1 MKTISRQVLCLML
14 ALCLC
19 ITALPMP
26 ALATEGQTPEDAAQ
40 STPQQTETEGVD
52 TETLPAE
59 DPVDPGADPP
69 QQEPDTTDPEPTP
82 APSDKTEDVE
92 EEPAAPTPEPSD
104 LPEGEDAVEPT
115 PAPEQPETAN
125 PTPTPEET
133 ESTPT
138 PEPAPTPAA
147 ESSPVPSDGLVEE
160 QAADVPILGLDFE
173 PISYAVVYEPLVK
186 VTYHYTDVQ
195 VATPTNLPTSS
206 ISAHSYFPL
215 TELKGGR
222 MTIPANLFPGEV
234 SVSTDALRV
243 TLDGELDITAQ
254 AEYDAENGTLYLPA
268 RYWGH
273 KVDVDWHCPYT
284 DVTDIT
290 ISVRVGVKTG
300 GVFEEEYH
308 TLTLPS
314 NADIIEIPL
323 PEGGN
328 AVVTQYGID
337 LPASAHSIKNGV
349 MYLTA
354 SPLGGDITVTAYVEA
369 PRMRLFATRS
379 TRPTQVAHTRSS
391 DQIWYGYYTSYY
403 EANGNTAF
411 CLDPTVSGLNSGT
424 YEIDYWITD
433 RNDLLLKCCYYLY
446 GGPSYISVK
455 HVFAEPDAL
464 WAYGMCHAMA
474 SYAYMGSLDAFE
486 GLDDELTGQLMTI
499 ANAINGLPPVPEG
512 FEAFVYNSGS
522 STQPLI
528 GWQYNPGSDP
538 WEPDPWEPEPEP
550 EPDPTGSVAV
560 RKVSADTTL
569 TDGNPCYSLAGAVF
583 DVYAGSSRVGSI
595 TTNSSGYGSLSGL
608 PVGSGYTIVE
618 RTPPSGFA
626 GTTREYSF
634 SIYEDDTT
642 TVTVENVPQ
651 NDPTTIMVRKQD
663 ADTNSAAP
671 QGGAG
676 LAGAQFTIK
685 YYKGSYSNASALS
698 GVTPARTWVVETD
711 EDGFAMLHPDYK
723 VSGDAFYYNS
733 TGDVV
738 TLPLGTVTIEET
750 KAPAGYL
757 LNSEVFIRQITPA
770 GNMESVETFN
780 EPVVKESV
788 IRGGVSV
795 EKWDAAL
802 NRKEAQG
809 DASLQGAVF
818 EIINKNDN
826 SVVVNG
832 QTYAPNAVVFTLTT
846 DASGTAATVNNL
858 LPYGNWELSEK
869 SSPSGYLNTGTIRRS
884 FKITQNGAMVS
895 LNTADSAI
903 KNDVIKGG
911 VLIQKWDAQLNRA
924 EAQGDATL
932 EGATFT
938 IYNRSQGVVVVGG
951 KEYKPGDAVIT
962 IETDET
968 GTASTAADALPFG
981 SYEAVEESDGA
992 PQGYLNTGVV
1002 RRTFTIREDGK
1013 IISLNTADSA
1023 IKNNVVRGGLL
1034 IQKWDNELNRAGDAQ
1049 GDATLQGATFD
1060 VLNQSAGPVVV
1071 GGKEY
1076 APDAVVLTLTTD
1088 ATGTA
1093 STAADALPFGSYRV
1107 VERQDGAPEGYL
1119 GTGVLEQSF
1128 EIRENGKMVS
1138 LNISESVIKN
1148 DVARGGV
1155 LIQKWDTELDRSGD
1169 PQGDGTLENAVFR
1182 IVNRSAGSV
1191 MVDGQEYAPGE
1202 TVLTLRTDETGTA
1215 ATAERALPY
1224 GSYEIFENPE
1234 GAPEGYLSSGVL
1246 RQTFQIRQDG
1256 QTVEMNTADAVIK
1269 NDIKR
1274 GGFKIEKWDIER
1286 GEAGL
1291 TQGDATLE
1299 GAILDVYNISAHSVI
1314 VDGVEY
1320 APGEVVLTLE
1330 TDAAGAAS
1338 VAADALPYGSYQVLE
1353 REGGAPEGYL
1363 NSGIIQQAFQVREDG
1378 VIVDMTTDDKVIQ
1391 NEIIRGNVTV
1401 QKRDNETGEN
1411 QAQGGGTLAGAV
1423 FELVNRSR
1431 DSVLVQDVLYA
1442 PGEVVYTMET
1452 DETGT
1457 ATTPEYLLP
1466 YATFEVRE
1474 VSPPLEGYLSTGV
1487 LSRFF
1492 EIREHG
1498 KTVMLDTAETA
1509 IRNDPLR
1516 GDLAGVKIADS
1527 SLKRL
1532 AGVPFRITSL
1542 TTGEA
1547 HVVITDK
1554 NGEFSTASS
1563 WNLHSKNTNRG
1574 ETAEDGVWFG
1584 DIDTLDDGKGA
1595 LLYDDYLLEELPRE
1609 ANEGYELVSFEVS
1622 VYRHNTLLHLGT
1634 LTDDVIPV
1642 PEISTTALEK
1652 ESMGNNAY
1660 AAERVTIVD
1669 TIYYSGLKPGA
1680 EYTLKGVLMDK
1691 ATGEPLMVNENQ
1703 VTAEKTFR
1711 ATGESGS
1718 ATMEFT
1724 FDASA
1729 LKGKAVV
1736 VFENLYLEDKEIAV
1750 HADISDEGQTIHF
1763 SAPEI
1768 GTTATGEQGEKVLD
1782 ATAETVI
1789 VDTVSY
1795 IGLIP
1800 GQQYTVKGTLMDKTT
1815 AAPIQSDGKPVVA
1828 ETSFI
1833 PDAADGTIEV
1843 IFTFDAVAM
1852 RNTSVV
1858 VFERLYH
1865 NGREIAVHT
1874 DINDAAQTVSF
1885 QEIKIGTKATGR
1897 NGEKTLPVSSAM
1909 TIVDTVSYDG
1919 LAIGQEY
1926 TLQGTLMSKTEGKP
1940 IQVDGK
1946 PVTAETR
1953 FKPEKE
1959 SGTVEVVFTFD
1970 GSALSGQQLVVFESL
1985 LLGETEI
1992 AAHKDIGDAGQT
2004 VSVGAPKIGTSAK
2017 GKNGEKELSVSQ
2029 SVTIVDTVTYEGLA
2043 PGTEYTIKGVLMDQ
2057 ESGKPIQNGG
2067 KDITARVTLKPDKSS
2082 GSVDVLFTFDAS
2094 GLAGKKVVV
2103 FETLYLGDTEIAS
2116 HRDLKDEGQTVSF
2129 HQPEIGTSA
2138 AGKDGG
2144 KVLVISKAATIVD
2157 TVTYKGLSVGQK
2169 YTLRGTLMDKET
2181 GKALLVDGKE
2191 VTAEASFTP
2200 DKPDGKVEVTF
2211 TFDASGLKDR
2221 QVVVFEKLLLGES
2234 VIAVHEDIEDKAQ
2247 TVAFVSHALRI
2258 TKIDKS
2264 NNKKLDGAEFTLYG
2278 ADGKAIKLSRDKDG
2292 VYYPDDSGSAIIS
2305 TVEGVAV
2312 VKDLLSQQY
2321 TLREVTVPEGYEG
2334 YDEPLT
2340 FVMELRDTEDD
2351 PFPIV
2356 IYNAPEGYKE
2366 GSGAKTGRSGLP
2378 VWALITGIGLLA
2390 AGAAV
2395 GVVYFRRRKA
2405 D

>member
-26 ALATEGQTPEDAAQ
+26 ALATDGQTPEDAVQ
-40 STPQQTETEGVD
+40 ETQPQTEPAGSD
-52 TETLPAE
+52 TEATPASS
-59 DPVDPGADPP
+59 DPP
-69 QQEPDTTDPEPTP
+69 QETPQTAEPTP
-82 APSDKTEDVE
+82 APSDTPDAVDPAEPEPTPSTDPEGE
-92 EEPAAPTPEPSD
+92 EAGESEPTPEQETPAQ
-104 LPEGEDAVEPT
+104 PESSEPT
-115 PAPEQPETAN
+115 PAPEQPEAPEATPAPEEAN
-125 PTPTPEET
+125 PKPEPTPAL
-133 ESTPT
+133 T
-138 PEPAPTPAA
+138 PEPTPAL
-147 ESSPVPSDGLVEE
+147 EPTLVPSDGLL
-160 QAADVPILGLDFE
+160 AGLDIE
-173 PISYAVVYEPLVK
+173 SISYAVVDEPLVK

-195 VATPTNLPTSS
+195 VATPTNLPTTSG
-206 ISAHSYFPL
+206 SAHSYYPL
-215 TELKGGR
+215 TKLDGGR

-243 TLDGELDITAQ
+243 TLDDELDITAQ
-254 AEYDAENGTLYLPA
+254 AEYDAASGTLYLPA

-273 KVDVDWHCPYT
+273 KVDVDWYCPYE
-284 DVTDIT
+284 DVTSIT
-290 ISVRVGVKTG
+290 ISVRAGVKIDSA
-300 GVFEEEYH
+300 FEEEKY

-314 NADIIEIPL
+314 NASTIEIPL
-323 PEGGN
+323 PQGGN

-337 LPASAHSIKNGV
+337 LPTSAHSIKNGV

-354 SPLGGDITVTAYVEA
+354 SPLGGDITVTAYAEA

-379 TRPTQVAHTRSS
+379 TQPTQVIHTRSA

-403 EANGNTAF
+403 EANGNVAF
-411 CLDPTVSGLNSGT
+411 CLDPTVSGLDAGT
-424 YEIDYWITD
+424 YDIDYWLTD
-433 RNDLLLKCCYYLY
+433 GSDLLVKCCYYLY
-446 GGPSYISVK
+446 GGPGYSAVR

-474 SYAYMGSLDAFE
+474 SYAYMGSMDAFK
-486 GLDDELTGQLMTI
+486 GLGDELTGQLVTI
-499 ANAINGLPPVPEG
+499 ANAINGLPSAPDG
-512 FEAFVYNSGS
+512 FECFVYNSGS

-538 WEPDPWEPEPEP
+538 WEPDPEPP

-560 RKVSADTTL
+560 RKVSADPTL

-583 DVYAGSSRVGSI
+583 DVYSGSYRVGSI

-608 PVGSGYTIVE
+608 AVGSGYTIVE

-663 ADTNSAAP
+663 ADTNSVAP

-685 YYKGSYSNASALS
+685 YYKGSYSSASALS

-733 TGDVV
+733 TGDLV
-738 TLPLGTVTIEET
+738 TLPLGTISIQET

-757 LNSEVFIRQITPA
+757 LNNEVFIRQITPA

-795 EKWDAAL
+795 QKWDAEL

-846 DASGTAATVNNL
+846 DASGAASTANNL

-903 KNDVIKGG
+903 KNDVIRGG

-938 IYNRSQGVVVVGG
+938 IYNRSQGTVVVGG
-951 KEYKPGDAVIT
+951 KEYKPGEAVLT
-962 IETDET
+962 LETDET

-981 SYEAVEESDGA
+981 SYEAVEESGGA
-992 PQGYLNTGVV
+992 PLGYLNTGIV

-1013 IISLNTADSA
+1013 TVSLNTADTA

-1049 GDATLQGATFD
+1049 GDATLAGATFE
-1060 VLNQSAGPVVV
+1060 VVNQSAGPVVV
-1071 GGKEY
+1071 DGKEY
-1076 APDAVVLTLTTD
+1076 APNAVVLTLTTD

-1093 STAADALPFGSYRV
+1093 STAADALPYGSYRV

-1138 LNISESVIKN
+1138 LNTSESVIKN

-1155 LIQKWDTELDRSGD
+1155 VIQKWDAELDRSGD
-1169 PQGDGTLENAVFR
+1169 PQGDGTLENALFH
-1182 IVNRSAGSV
+1182 IVNRSANSV
-1191 MVDGQEYAPGE
+1191 VVDRQEYAPGE

-1215 ATAERALPY
+1215 ATAKRALPY
-1224 GSYEIFENPE
+1224 GSYEIFEDPE

-1256 QTVEMNTADAVIK
+1256 QTVDMNTADTVIK
-1269 NDIKR
+1269 NDVKR
-1274 GGFKIEKWDIER
+1274 GGFKIEKWDMER

-1338 VAADALPYGSYQVLE
+1338 VGEDTLPFGSYQISE
-1353 REGGAPEGYL
+1353 RTPPEGYL
-1363 NSGIIQQAFQVREDG
+1363 NSGVVKQAFQVREDG
-1378 VIVDMTTDDKVIQ
+1378 AIVNMTTDDKVIR

-1411 QAQGGGTLAGAV
+1411 QAQGGGTLEGAV
-1423 FELVNRSR
+1423 FEIVNRSR

-1474 VSPPLEGYLSTGV
+1474 ISPPLEGYLSTGV

-1527 SLKRL
+1527 TLKRL

-1542 TTGEA
+1542 TTGES
-1547 HVVITDK
+1547 HVVVTDK
-1554 NGEFSTASS
+1554 NGEFSTASE
-1563 WNLHSKNTNRG
+1563 WNPHSQNTNRG
-1574 ETAEDGVWFG
+1574 ESAEDGVWFG

-1595 LLYDDYLLEELPRE
+1595 LLYDDYLLEELPCE
-1609 ANEGYELVSFEVS
+1609 ANEGYELVSLEVS

-1652 ESMGNNAY
+1652 ESMGNHAY

-1669 TIYYSGLKPGA
+1669 TVYYSGLQAGK

-1691 ATGEPLMVNENQ
+1691 SSGEPIVAGSGQ
-1703 VTAEKTFR
+1703 VTVEKTFR
-1711 ATGESGS
+1711 AIGESGS

-1724 FDASA
+1724 FDATA
-1729 LKGKAVV
+1729 LQGASVV
-1736 VFENLYLEDKEIAV
+1736 VFERLYQDEKEIAA

-1782 ATAETVI
+1782 ATDETVI

-1795 IGLIP
+1795 TGLIP
-1800 GQQYTVKGTLMDKTT
+1800 GQQYTVKGTLMDKAT
-1815 AAPIQSDGKPVVA
+1815 AAPIQADGKPVVA
-1828 ETSFI
+1828 ETSFT
-1833 PDAADGTIEV
+1833 PDAADGTVEV
-1843 IFTFDAVAM
+1843 IFTFDAVAL
-1852 RNTSVV
+1852 RNASVV

-1897 NGEKTLPVSSAM
+1897 NSEKTLPVSSAM

-1919 LAIGQEY
+1919 LAVGQEY
-1926 TLQGTLMSKTEGKP
+1926 TLKGTLMSKADGKP

-1946 PVTAETR
+1946 PVTAQTR

-1959 SGTVEVVFTFD
+1959 TGTVEVVFTFD

-2004 VSVGAPKIGTSAK
+2004 VSVGSPKIGTSAK

-2067 KDITARVTLKPDKSS
+2067 KDITAQVTLKPDKSS

-2094 GLAGKKVVV
+2094 GLAGRKVVV
-2103 FETLYLGDTEIAS
+2103 FETLYLGGTEIAS
-2116 HRDLKDEGQTVSF
+2116 HKDLKDEGQTVSF

-2157 TVTYKGLSVGQK
+2157 TVTYKGLSTGQK
-2169 YTLRGTLMDKET
+2169 YTLRGTLMDKTT

-2191 VTAEASFTP
+2191 VTAEATFIP

-2211 TFDASGLKDR
+2211 TFDASGLMDR

-2247 TVAFVSHALRI
+2247 TVAFVSHALKI

-2278 ADGKAIKLSRDKDG
+2278 ADGKAIKLSKDKDG
-2292 VYYPDDSGSAIIS
+2292 MYYPDDGGSAIIS
-2305 TVEGVAV
+2305 TVDGVAV
-2312 VKDLLSQQY
+2312 VKGLLSQQY

-2334 YDEPLT
+2334 YDEPLA

-2366 GSGAKTGRSGLP
+2366 GSGAKTGRGGLP

-2395 GVVYFRRRKA
+2395 GVVYLRRRKA

>member
-26 ALATEGQTPEDAAQ
+26 ALATDGQTPEDAVQ
-40 STPQQTETEGVD
+40 ETQPQTEPAGSD
-52 TETLPAE
+52 TEATPASS
-59 DPVDPGADPP
+59 DPP
-69 QQEPDTTDPEPTP
+69 QETPQTAEPTP
-82 APSDKTEDVE
+82 APSDTPDAVDPAEPEPTPSTDPEGE
-92 EEPAAPTPEPSD
+92 EAGESEPTPEQETPAQ
-104 LPEGEDAVEPT
+104 PESSEPT
-115 PAPEQPETAN
+115 PAPEQPEAPEATPAPEEAN
-125 PTPTPEET
+125 PTPEPTPAL
-133 ESTPT
+133 T
-138 PEPAPTPAA
+138 PEPTPAL
-147 ESSPVPSDGLVEE
+147 EPTLVPSDGLL
-160 QAADVPILGLDFE
+160 AGLDIE
-173 PISYAVVYEPLVK
+173 SISYAVVDEPLVK

-195 VATPTNLPTSS
+195 VATPTNLPTTSG
-206 ISAHSYFPL
+206 SAHSYYPL
-215 TELKGGR
+215 TKLDGGR

-243 TLDGELDITAQ
+243 TLDDELDITAQ
-254 AEYDAENGTLYLPA
+254 AEYDAASGTLYLPA

-273 KVDVDWHCPYT
+273 KVDVDWYCPYE
-284 DVTDIT
+284 DVTSIT
-290 ISVRVGVKTG
+290 ISVRAGVKIDSA
-300 GVFEEEYH
+300 FEEEKY

-314 NADIIEIPL
+314 NASTIEIPL
-323 PEGGN
+323 PQGGN

-337 LPASAHSIKNGV
+337 LPTSAHSIKNGV

-354 SPLGGDITVTAYVEA
+354 SPLGGDITVTAYAEA

-379 TRPTQVAHTRSS
+379 TQPTQVIHTRSA

-403 EANGNTAF
+403 EANGNVAF
-411 CLDPTVSGLNSGT
+411 CLDPTVSGLDAGT
-424 YEIDYWITD
+424 YDIDYWLTD
-433 RNDLLLKCCYYLY
+433 GSDLLVKCCYYLY
-446 GGPSYISVK
+446 GGPGYSAVR

-474 SYAYMGSLDAFE
+474 SYAYMGSMDAFK
-486 GLDDELTGQLMTI
+486 GLGDELTGQLVTI
-499 ANAINGLPPVPEG
+499 ANAINGLPSAPDG
-512 FEAFVYNSGS
+512 FECFVYNSGS

-538 WEPDPWEPEPEP
+538 WEPDPEPP

-560 RKVSADTTL
+560 RKVSADPTL

-583 DVYAGSSRVGSI
+583 DVYSGSYRVGSI

-608 PVGSGYTIVE
+608 AVGSGYTIVE

-663 ADTNSAAP
+663 ADTNSVAP

-685 YYKGSYSNASALS
+685 YYKGSYSSASALS

-733 TGDVV
+733 TGDLV
-738 TLPLGTVTIEET
+738 TLPLGTISIQET

-757 LNSEVFIRQITPA
+757 LNNEVFIRQITPA

-795 EKWDAAL
+795 QKWDAEL

-846 DASGTAATVNNL
+846 DASGAASTANNL

-903 KNDVIKGG
+903 KNDVIRGG

-924 EAQGDATL
+924 EA
-932 EGATFT
+932 
-938 IYNRSQGVVVVGG
+938 
-951 KEYKPGDAVIT
+951 
-962 IETDET
+962 
-968 GTASTAADALPFG
+968 
-981 SYEAVEESDGA
+981 
-992 PQGYLNTGVV
+992 
-1002 RRTFTIREDGK
+1002 
-1013 IISLNTADSA
+1013 
-1023 IKNNVVRGGLL
+1023 
-1034 IQKWDNELNRAGDAQ
+1034 
-1049 GDATLQGATFD
+1049 
-1060 VLNQSAGPVVV
+1060 
-1071 GGKEY
+1071 
-1076 APDAVVLTLTTD
+1076 
-1088 ATGTA
+1088 
-1093 STAADALPFGSYRV
+1093 
-1107 VERQDGAPEGYL
+1107 
-1119 GTGVLEQSF
+1119 
-1128 EIRENGKMVS
+1128 
-1138 LNISESVIKN
+1138 
-1148 DVARGGV
+1148 
-1155 LIQKWDTELDRSGD
+1155 
-1169 PQGDGTLENAVFR
+1169 
-1182 IVNRSAGSV
+1182 
-1191 MVDGQEYAPGE
+1191 
-1202 TVLTLRTDETGTA
+1202 
-1215 ATAERALPY
+1215 
-1224 GSYEIFENPE
+1224 
-1234 GAPEGYLSSGVL
+1234 
-1246 RQTFQIRQDG
+1246 
-1256 QTVEMNTADAVIK
+1256 
-1269 NDIKR
+1269 
-1274 GGFKIEKWDIER
+1274 
-1286 GEAGL
+1286 
-1291 TQGDATLE
+1291 QGDATLE

-1338 VAADALPYGSYQVLE
+1338 VGEDTLPFGSYQISE
-1353 REGGAPEGYL
+1353 RTPPEGYL
-1363 NSGIIQQAFQVREDG
+1363 NSGVVKQAFQVREDG
-1378 VIVDMTTDDKVIQ
+1378 AIVNMTTDDKVIR

-1411 QAQGGGTLAGAV
+1411 QAQGGGTLEGAV
-1423 FELVNRSR
+1423 FEIVNRSR

-1474 VSPPLEGYLSTGV
+1474 ISPPLEGYLSTGV

-1527 SLKRL
+1527 TLKRL

-1542 TTGEA
+1542 TTGES
-1547 HVVITDK
+1547 HVVVTDK
-1554 NGEFSTASS
+1554 NGEFSTASE
-1563 WNLHSKNTNRG
+1563 WNPHSQNTNRG
-1574 ETAEDGVWFG
+1574 ESAEDGVWFG

-1595 LLYDDYLLEELPRE
+1595 LLYDDYLLEELPCE
-1609 ANEGYELVSFEVS
+1609 ANEGYELVSLEVS

-1652 ESMGNNAY
+1652 ESMGNHAY

-1669 TIYYSGLKPGA
+1669 TVYYSGLQAGK

-1691 ATGEPLMVNENQ
+1691 SSGEPIVAGSGQ
-1703 VTAEKTFR
+1703 VTVEKTFR
-1711 ATGESGS
+1711 AIGESGS

-1724 FDASA
+1724 FDATA
-1729 LKGKAVV
+1729 LQGASVV
-1736 VFENLYLEDKEIAV
+1736 VFERLYQDEKEIAA

-1782 ATAETVI
+1782 ATDETVI

-1795 IGLIP
+1795 TGLIP
-1800 GQQYTVKGTLMDKTT
+1800 GQQYTVKGTLMDKAT
-1815 AAPIQSDGKPVVA
+1815 AAPIQADGKPVVA
-1828 ETSFI
+1828 ETSFT
-1833 PDAADGTIEV
+1833 PDAADGTVEV
-1843 IFTFDAVAM
+1843 IFTFDAVAL
-1852 RNTSVV
+1852 RNASVV

-1897 NGEKTLPVSSAM
+1897 NSEKTLPVSSAM

-1919 LAIGQEY
+1919 LAVGQEY
-1926 TLQGTLMSKTEGKP
+1926 TLKGTLMSKADGKP

-1946 PVTAETR
+1946 PVTAQTR

-1959 SGTVEVVFTFD
+1959 TGTVEVVFTFD

-2004 VSVGAPKIGTSAK
+2004 VSVGSPKIGTSAK

-2067 KDITARVTLKPDKSS
+2067 KDITAQVTLKPDKSS

-2094 GLAGKKVVV
+2094 GLAGRKVVV
-2103 FETLYLGDTEIAS
+2103 FETLYLGGTEIAS
-2116 HRDLKDEGQTVSF
+2116 HKDLKDEGQTVSF

-2157 TVTYKGLSVGQK
+2157 TVTYKGLSTGQK
-2169 YTLRGTLMDKET
+2169 YTLRGTLMDKTT

-2191 VTAEASFTP
+2191 VTAEATFIP

-2211 TFDASGLKDR
+2211 TFDASGLMDR

-2247 TVAFVSHALRI
+2247 TVAFVSHALKI

-2278 ADGKAIKLSRDKDG
+2278 ADGKAINLSKDKDG
-2292 VYYPDDSGSAIIS
+2292 MYYPDDGGSAIIS
-2305 TVEGVAV
+2305 TVDGVAV
-2312 VKDLLSQQY
+2312 VKGLLSQQY

-2334 YDEPLT
+2334 YDEPLA

-2366 GSGAKTGRSGLP
+2366 GSGAKTGRGGLP

-2395 GVVYFRRRKA
+2395 GVVYLRRRKA